1 MSMLVHGG
9 PDARGIPA
17 HDFSTNANACGPCPA
32 ALAAVLA
39 ADRVR
44 YPDPAYA
51 ALRERLGRLH
61 GVARERIVIAASA
74 SEFIRRM
81 TAFAVRQGLGQV
93 VVPRHGFGD
102 YAAAAAAWGLAL
114 RAQASE
120 GRPALLW
127 GCEPSSP
134 LGRADEVLAQTAPA
148 GSIRI
153 LDRAYAPLRMA
164 GEPAPVADDIWQLWS
179 PNKALGMTGVRAA
192 YAIAPDAARAQAMEA
207 MAPSWPLGADGVALL
222 HAWAGAQAWVRQS
235 LDTLRVWKAAQLAR
249 CTALG
254 WDVVPGSLAN
264 FFTVRLHRPDAEV
277 MLAALREQG
286 IKLRDCT
293 SFGLPGHARLGVLA
307 PSAQDALARAWRAL
321 ADMTPA
327 RTMGVGKATRVMAP
341 AGQGPHPHEEGKP

>member
-1 MSMLVHGG
+1 PTLHPEPGRPGAAATGHAACGRARHARGGCGGRAAGTDDRGDGGCQGRRGMSMLVHGG

-164 GEPAPVADDIWQLWS
+164 GEPTPVADDIWQLWS

-192 YAIAPDAARAQAMEA
+192 YAIAPD
-207 MAPSWPLGADGVALL
+207 
-222 HAWAGAQAWVRQS
+222 
-235 LDTLRVWKAAQLAR
+235 
-249 CTALG
+249 
-254 WDVVPGSLAN
+254 
-264 FFTVRLHRPDAEV
+264 
-277 MLAALREQG
+277 
-286 IKLRDCT
+286 
-293 SFGLPGHARLGVLA
+293 
-307 PSAQDALARAWRAL
+307 
-321 ADMTPA
+321 
-327 RTMGVGKATRVMAP
+327 
-341 AGQGPHPHEEGKP
+341 